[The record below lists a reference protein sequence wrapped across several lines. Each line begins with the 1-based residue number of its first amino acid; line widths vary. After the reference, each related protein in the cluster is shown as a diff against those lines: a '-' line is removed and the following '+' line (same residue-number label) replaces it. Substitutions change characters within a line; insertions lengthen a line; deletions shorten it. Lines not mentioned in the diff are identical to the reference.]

1 MSIALLSADLSGMP
15 DRDQVVA
22 ELHEF
27 AKPIDFQVALGRA
40 QPKLALLFGVAQQ
53 KVVERGLLSS

>member
-1 MSIALLSADLSGMP
+1 MTNTLWGAPLLRGSWKGSKSLHERAVMSIALLSADLSGMP

-27 AKPIDFQVALGRA
+27 AKPN
-40 QPKLALLFGVAQQ
+40 
-53 KVVERGLLSS
+53 

>member
-1 MSIALLSADLSGMP
+1 MHERAVMSIALLSADLSGMP

-40 QPKLALLFGVAQQ
+40 QPKLALLFGVAH
-53 KVVERGLLSS
+53 

>member
-1 MSIALLSADLSGMP
+1 MP

-22 ELHEF
+22 ELHES
-27 AKPIDFQVALGRA
+27 AQPLDFHLALGRA

>member
-40 QPKLALLFGVAQQ
+40 QPKLALLFGVAH
-53 KVVERGLLSS
+53 